1 MAQTEVLPATTKPR
15 VGRTGD
21 PCVMVIFGFTGDLTR
36 RKLIPALY
44 NLASQQLLSR
54 EFAVIGV
61 GRSPMSDEDARKRLS
76 EDFKQFA
83 TGPIDPDLWEWF
95 VRRINYM
102 NGDFDDPATYE
113 NLKAT
118 LARGRPGAQLPRQL
132 FLLPRDRAQ
141 LLRPR
146 RRAPGESRPDA
157 RRAMAIGGG

>member
-21 PCVMVIFGFTGDLTR
+21 PCVMVIFGFCGDLTR

-61 GRSPMSDEDARKRLS
+61 GRTPMSDDDARKKVT
-76 EDFKQFA
+76 EDFKHFA

-95 VRRINYM
+95 VRRISYVSGN
-102 NGDFDDPATYE
+102 FDEHATYDK
-113 NLKAT
+113 LKET
-118 LARGRPGAQLPRQL
+118 IGKYAQ
-132 FLLPRDRAQ
+132 
-141 LLRPR
+141 
-146 RRAPGESRPDA
+146 
-157 RRAMAIGGG
+157 